1 MHGHAHVQ
9 ELEHF
14 YTEVHG
20 DLEVHFPSDY
30 PTSALV
36 GCVNVVDVLT
46 VCPFEICSPASI

>member
-1 MHGHAHVQ
+1 MQ
-9 ELEHF
+9 ELEQF

-20 DLEVHFPSDY
+20 DFKVQFPSDY

-46 VCPFEICSPASI
+46 VCPFKVCSPASI